1 MGKNG
6 KYRGMNKQMSLSS
19 LSDELAQVWMRKR
32 EFVTQMNRIIPR
44 GEWVKIVKLYYK
56 GKAA

>member
-1 MGKNG
+1 
-6 KYRGMNKQMSLSS
+6 MNKQMSLSS
-19 LSDELAQVWMRKR
+19 LRDELAQVWMRKR
-32 EFVTQMNRIIPR
+32 EFVTQMNRIIQS

>member
-1 MGKNG
+1 MLWLFCCAGLTV
-6 KYRGMNKQMSLSS
+6 M
-19 LSDELAQVWMRKR
+19 VWMRKR
-32 EFVTQMNRIIPR
+32 EFVTQMNRIIQR